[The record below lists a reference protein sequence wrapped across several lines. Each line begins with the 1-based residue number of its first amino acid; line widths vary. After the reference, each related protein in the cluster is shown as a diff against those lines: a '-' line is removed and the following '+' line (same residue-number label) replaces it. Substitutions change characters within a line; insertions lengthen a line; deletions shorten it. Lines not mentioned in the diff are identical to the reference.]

1 MGQHGRAGG
10 ARWVYPIDSNG
21 ASLENTSA
29 DKGRGVCTLTAGAT
43 YYYILGGIAAPFQS
57 VHLTGKTA
65 ALILTS
71 AALQDCNH
79 VDQDV
84 TNYSGT
90 AGEWLTEQPTTAYV
104 AVAGTGVEWSA
115 TNGVVA
121 ATGGHVGG
129 ALWHDAE
136 TGAARTRLAVVVGAT
151 GGDALVSYHAKD

>member
-1 MGQHGRAGG
+1 MPRCCRSDTPIVLRLRVRAVPCQLLLAAQRGATDMGQHGRAGG

-71 AALQDCNH
+71 AAIQDCNH
-79 VDQDV
+79 MEQDI
-84 TNYSGT
+84 THYSST
-90 AGEWLTEQPTTAYV
+90 DGEWLTEQPTTAYV
-104 AVAGTGVEWSA
+104 AVKGTGVEWSA

-121 ATGGHVGG
+121 A
-129 ALWHDAE
+129 
-136 TGAARTRLAVVVGAT
+136 
-151 GGDALVSYHAKD
+151 